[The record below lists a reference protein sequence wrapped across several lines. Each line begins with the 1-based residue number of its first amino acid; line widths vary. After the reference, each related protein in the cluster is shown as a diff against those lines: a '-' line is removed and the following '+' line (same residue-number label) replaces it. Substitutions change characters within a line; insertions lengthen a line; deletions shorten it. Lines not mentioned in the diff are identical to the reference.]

1 MFRKIL
7 IATDNSQLMD
17 NIVRYTALLFP
28 EAEFHVINVIDTS
41 RGNVPLSG
49 LVRSTLEGLAREA
62 VENAAKIL
70 EEKGIKAIKATPSG
84 RPSTE
89 ILNYITR
96 NRIDLLV
103 IATHSKSGTQAL
115 HIGRCC
121 ARILEHTHC
130 PIMLFN
136 KPTRLER
143 PKKIL
148 NPTSGS
154 KYSHQGSLLAASLA
168 NNLGASLTVLFLGEP
183 SAAEEEF
190 AYVEGLTQALKVPLK
205 MEVCGED
212 LERCIIEHA
221 REHDL
226 MVGSRG
232 RRGLAYK
239 LRFLIPPLALG
250 RLEREV
256 IVESTIPFIMRV
268 P

>member
-7 IATDNSQLMD
+7 IATDNSRLMD
-17 NIVRYTALLFP
+17 NIIRYTALLFP
-28 EAEFHVINVIDTS
+28 RAEFHLVSVIDTS
-41 RGNVPLSG
+41 RGNVPLSS
-49 LVRSTLEGLAREA
+49 LVRSTLEGLAHEA
-62 VENAAKIL
+62 VGNGAKIL
-70 EEKGIKAIKATPSG
+70 TEMGIEPIKATPTG

-89 ILNYITR
+89 ILSYIVQ
-96 NRIDLLV
+96 NEIDLLA

-121 ARILEHTHC
+121 AEILEHSRC

-136 KPTRLER
+136 KPAKLER
-143 PKKIL
+143 PKRIL

-168 NNLGASLTVLFLGEP
+168 NNLGASLTALFFGRLA
-183 SAAEEEF
+183 SAEEEI
-190 AYVEGLTQALKVPLK
+190 AYVEGLARALKVPFK
-205 MEVCGED
+205 REVCTDDPEK
-212 LERCIIEHA
+212 CIIEHA

-250 RLEREV
+250 RLERKV
-256 IVESTIPFIMRV
+256 IVESTIPLIMRV

>member
-7 IATDNSQLMD
+7 IATDNSPLMD
-17 NIVRYTALLFP
+17 NIIRYTALLFP
-28 EAEFHVINVIDTS
+28 QAEFHVLSVIDTS
-41 RGNVPLSG
+41 KGNVPLSS
-49 LVRSTLEGLAREA
+49 LVRSALEGLAREA

-70 EEKGIKAIKATPSG
+70 AEMGLEAIKATPAG

-89 ILNYITR
+89 ILNYIAR
-96 NRIDLLV
+96 NQIGLLV
-103 IATHSKSGTQAL
+103 MATHSKSGTQAL

-121 ARILEHTHC
+121 TRILEHSRC
-130 PIMLFN
+130 PILLFN
-136 KPTRLER
+136 KPAKLER
-143 PKKIL
+143 PKRIL

-168 NNLGASLTVLFLGEP
+168 NNLGASLTVLFFGRL
-183 SAAEEEF
+183 SAAEEEI
-190 AYVEGLTQALKVPLK
+190 AYVEGLAQALKVPLTK
-205 MEVCGED
+205 EVCTGD
-212 LERCIIEHA
+212 PERCIIERA

-226 MVGSRG
+226 IVGSRG

-256 IVESTIPFIMRV
+256 IAESAIPFIMGI